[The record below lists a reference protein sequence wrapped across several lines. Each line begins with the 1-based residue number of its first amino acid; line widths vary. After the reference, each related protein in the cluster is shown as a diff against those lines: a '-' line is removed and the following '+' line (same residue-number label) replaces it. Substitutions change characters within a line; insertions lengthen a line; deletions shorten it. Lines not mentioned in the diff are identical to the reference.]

1 MTDMQTPFV
10 AKVVVHMGVGEAGE
24 RLVNAE
30 NIMSVLTDGSK
41 PIRSYAKNTLPAFG
55 VRRGQPI
62 GCKVTLRG
70 KKATDFLATALK
82 TYSIEHVLHARQ
94 FDATGNFGFGIEEHT
109 DFPGQ
114 SYDPKI
120 GIYGMDVLAVIE
132 KKGTRT
138 ARRKIQQKKLNSKLH
153 VAREESMKFVT
164 ETFGIEVE

>member
-1 MTDMQTPFV
+1 MTDMQTPYV

-30 NIMSVLTDGSK
+30 NIMSALTEGSK
-41 PIRSYAKNTLPAFG
+41 PLRSYAKNTLPAFG
-55 VRRGQPI
+55 IRRGQPI

-70 KKATDFLATALK
+70 DKAMNFLSMALK
-82 TYSIEHVLHARQ
+82 TYSIEHVLHEHQ
-94 FDATGNFGFGIEEHT
+94 FDVTGNFAFGIEEHT

-114 SYDPKI
+114 AYDPKI
-120 GIYGMDVLAVIE
+120 GIYGMDIVAVIE

-138 ARRKIQQKKLNSKLH
+138 ARRKIQQRKFNTKLH
-153 VAREESMKFVT
+153 VTREESMKFVT

>member
-1 MTDMQTPFV
+1 MTDMKTPYV
-10 AKVVVHMGVGEAGE
+10 AKVIVHMGVGEAGE

-30 NIMSVLTDGSK
+30 KIMGDLTEGSK

-70 KKATDFLATALK
+70 QKAIDFLSLALK
-82 TYSIEHVLHARQ
+82 TYSIEHVLHQRQ

-120 GIYGMDVLAVIE
+120 GIYGMDVIAVIE
-132 KKGTRT
+132 HKGTRT
-138 ARRKIQQKKLNSKLH
+138 ARRKIQQKKLNTKLH
-153 VAREESMKFVT
+153 VTREDSMKFVT

>member
-1 MTDMQTPFV
+1 MSDMQIPYV

-30 NIMSVLTDGSK
+30 NIMADLTNGAK
-41 PIRSYAKNTLPAFG
+41 PIRSYARNTLPAFG
-55 VRRGQPI
+55 IRRGQPI
-62 GCKVTLRG
+62 GCKATLRG
-70 KKATDFLATALK
+70 KKAQDFLEMALK
-82 TYSIEHVLHARQ
+82 TYVVENVLHARQ

-120 GIYGMDVLAVIE
+120 GIYGMDIIAVIE

-138 ARRKIQQKKLNSKLH
+138 ARRKIQQKKINSKLH

-164 ETFGIEVE
+164 DTFGIEVE

>member
-1 MTDMQTPFV
+1 MNDMQIPFV

-30 NIMSVLTDGSK
+30 NIMADLTKGAK
-41 PIRSYAKNTLPAFG
+41 PIRSYARNTLPAFG
-55 VRRGQPI
+55 IRKGQPI

-70 KKATDFLATALK
+70 QKAQDFLELSLK
-82 TYSIEHVLHARQ
+82 TYAVENVLHTRQ

-114 SYDPKI
+114 AYDPKI
-120 GIYGMDVLAVIE
+120 GIYGMDIIAVIE

-138 ARRKIQQKKLNSKLH
+138 ARRKIQQKKLNSKLRMS
-153 VAREESMKFVT
+153 REESMKFVT

>member
-1 MTDMQTPFV
+1 MSDMQTPFV

-24 RLVNAE
+24 RLVHAE
-30 NIMSVLTDGSK
+30 NIMGDLTKGAK

-55 VRRGQPI
+55 IRRGQPI

-70 KKATDFLATALK
+70 KKALEFLETALK
-82 TYSIEHVLHARQ
+82 TYAVENVLHARQ

-120 GIYGMDVLAVIE
+120 GIYGMDIIAVIE

-138 ARRKIQQKKLNSKLH
+138 ARRKIQQKRINSKLH

-164 ETFGIEVE
+164 ETFGIGVE